1 MKRILIFFC
10 FFSAAACSSGINM
23 EKLSHWGTED
33 FSKEKWQG
41 ANTEQRAKMVFQ
53 LLKQNNFVGKS
64 PAEVRAVLG
73 EPTGYYDYDTNL
85 AYPVGKEGEVDTVYA
100 NTYLLV
106 FITDKEKTGNIAKVI
121 TVPDL

>member
-1 MKRILIFFC
+1 MKHLFVFFC
-10 FFSAAACSSGINM
+10 FFLTAACSSDINM
-23 EKLSHWGTED
+23 EKLSRWGSED
-33 FSKEKWQG
+33 FSTEKWQA
-41 ANTEQRAKMVFQ
+41 ANTEQRSKMVFQ

-64 PAEVRAVLG
+64 PTEVRAVLG

-85 AYPVGKEGEVDTVYA
+85 AYLVGKEGDVDTIYA

-106 FITDKEKTGNIAKVI
+106 FMTDKENIGNIVKII